1 MIETETETDSG
12 TEASQRPPRRKWPLF
27 AIGLVLALVTGA
39 AVVWGIQ
46 QRDDADQSRAV
57 VIRQRE
63 AALAATGFVETL
75 MSYDHED
82 LDTQQRAVEE
92 LATDDF
98 RAEYADAFTAD
109 VREQIIDQEASSTVT
124 VQDVFVTI
132 DDDDELTAI
141 VVAVSDVTSAIG
153 ASAEIES
160 FLRIRLVR
168 LEDMWK
174 VDDLTS
180 LGSRDRSVPLPTPD
194 GGP

>member
-27 AIGLVLALVTGA
+27 AIGLVLALVTGT

-180 LGSRDRSVPLPTPD
+180 LGSRDRSVPLPAPD

>member
-27 AIGLVLALVTGA
+27 AIGLVLALVTGT

>member
-180 LGSRDRSVPLPTPD
+180 LGSRDRSVPLPAPD

>member
-57 VIRQRE
+57 VTRQRE

-180 LGSRDRSVPLPTPD
+180 LGSRDRSVPLPAPD